1 MARTRLVKTNAPGS
15 YPADGVTATQGAA
28 DVANKN
34 DFIMTGDDLLL
45 AYNAGVGSS
54 TVTINSVANERGRTK
69 DITAEAIAAG
79 AVRVYGPF
87 KQKAGWMQAGG
98 VAHLEAAAADVK
110 FVVLKLPKP

>member
-1 MARTRLVKTNAPGS
+1 MARTRLVTTTAPVRYTAG
-15 YPADGVTATQGAA
+15 GVAATQAA
-28 DVANKN
+28 AVVANKN

-87 KQKAGWMQAGG
+87 KQK
-98 VAHLEAAAADVK
+98 HPFSL
-110 FVVLKLPKP
+110 LPEGPPWAWCGYSG